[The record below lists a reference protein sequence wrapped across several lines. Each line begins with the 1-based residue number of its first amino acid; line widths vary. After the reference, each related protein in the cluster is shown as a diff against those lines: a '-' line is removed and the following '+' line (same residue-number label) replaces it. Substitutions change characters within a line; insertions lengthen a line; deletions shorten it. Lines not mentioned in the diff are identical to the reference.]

1 MEDCFL
7 LKNDTVIPKQG
18 WDFVIEDPM
27 LPVYPGGEAR
37 MIKDLQD
44 NLIYPELEKSKGVQ
58 GIVMV
63 QFYVEKD
70 GSINE
75 VKVIRGIKD
84 GENLDKEA
92 VKAVKKLKNFI
103 PTKNHKGESMRT
115 ALTLPVRFR
124 LPQETDINPKK

>member
-92 VKAVKKLKNFI
+92 VKAVKKTEEFHTN
-103 PTKNHKGESMRT
+103 
-115 ALTLPVRFR
+115 
-124 LPQETDINPKK
+124 